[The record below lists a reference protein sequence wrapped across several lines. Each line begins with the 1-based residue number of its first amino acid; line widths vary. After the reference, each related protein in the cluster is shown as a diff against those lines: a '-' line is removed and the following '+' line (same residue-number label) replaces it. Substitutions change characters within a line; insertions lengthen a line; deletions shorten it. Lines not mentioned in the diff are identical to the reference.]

1 MNTNI
6 ENLKAEAAK
15 LEEAGEFRSALEK
28 YKELALAEPQNIEA
42 LFKLGEMHHQLGE
55 LPPAMSAYIRVI
67 DLDPEH
73 KKANVKI
80 EMIKMILDYYNKDMI
95 NP

>member
-1 MNTNI
+1 MNI
-6 ENLKAEAAK
+6 ENIKVEAIK
-15 LEEAGEFRSALEK
+15 LESEGDFRSALAK
-28 YKELALAEPQNIEA
+28 YKEITLLDKDNTEA
-42 LFKLGEMHHQLGE
+42 HFKVGELHHQLGE

-73 KKANVKI
+73 KKAKVKV

>member
-1 MNTNI
+1 MNKDI
-6 ENLKAEAAK
+6 ENIQLDAIK
-15 LEEAGEFRSALEK
+15 LEGEGDFRSALAK
-28 YKELALAEPQNIEA
+28 YKEMA
-42 LFKLGEMHHQLGE
+42 LFDKDNVEAHFKVGEMHHQLGE

-73 KKANVKI
+73 KKAKVKV
-80 EMIKMILDYYNKDMI
+80 EMIKLIMDYYNKDMI

>member
-1 MNTNI
+1 MDI
-6 ENLKAEAAK
+6 ENIYLDAIRFEK
-15 LEEAGEFRSALEK
+15 AGEFRSALEK
-28 YKELALAEPQNIEA
+28 YKEIVLLENDNVEA
-42 LFKLGEMHHQLGE
+42 HFKVGELYHQLGE

-73 KKANVKI
+73 KKAKVKI

>member
-1 MNTNI
+1 MNKDIKNI
-6 ENLKAEAAK
+6 QLDAQK
-15 LEEAGEFRSALEK
+15 LESEGDFRSALEK
-28 YKELALAEPQNIEA
+28 YKEIALLEKDNIEA
-42 LFKLGEMHHQLGE
+42 HFKVGELHHQLGE

-73 KKANVKI
+73 KKAKVKV
-80 EMIKMILDYYNKDMI
+80 EMIKMIMDYYNKDMI